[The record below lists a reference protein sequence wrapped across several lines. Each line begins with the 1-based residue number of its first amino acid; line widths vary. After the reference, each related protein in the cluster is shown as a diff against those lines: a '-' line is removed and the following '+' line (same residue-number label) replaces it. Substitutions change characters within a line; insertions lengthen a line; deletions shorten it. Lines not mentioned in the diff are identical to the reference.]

1 MTLSKLNNIIF
12 LNFNWSCP
20 IKTLNIDKKHTLAPY
35 TTFKIGGE
43 AEFFCTP
50 ANGDELIEALKFASE
65 QGLPYYILGGGAN
78 TLFADTMIKGLVIS
92 TLKMDSIEIDEEIV
106 HACAGV
112 DIGDLNEMLT
122 GASLSGMEFAG
133 GLPGT
138 LGGAVY
144 MNARCYG
151 GEMSM
156 IVESVG
162 IVDGSFEKRRLS
174 LAELDYSYKNSIFM
188 HKKDYII
195 TDVTLKLQ
203 RGSREKIIEDYKSNL
218 EDRKGKGQFSYPSAG
233 CIFKND
239 YDTGIPTGKLIDSLG
254 LKGKAIGGAE
264 IYERHCNFIINKEQA
279 RAEDVLKLIE
289 FVEEEVFR
297 QKGIKLEREVRVIG

>member
-1 MTLSKLNNIIF
+1 MTLSELNNIIF
-12 LNFNWSCP
+12 LNFNWSCL
-20 IKTLNIDKKHTLAPY
+20 IKTLTIDKNHILAPY
-35 TTFKIGGE
+35 TTFKIGGA
-43 AEFFCTP
+43 AEYFCTP
-50 ANGDELIEALKFASE
+50 ANGAELIEALKFAGE

-78 TLFADTMIKGLVIS
+78 TLFGDTMIKGLVIS
-92 TLKMDSIEIDEEIV
+92 TLKMDSIEIDEEMV
-106 HACAGV
+106 HAGAGV

-122 GASLSGMEFAG
+122 GVSLSGMEFAG

-162 IVDGSFEKRRLS
+162 IVDGSFEQRRLTVD
-174 LAELDYSYKNSIFM
+174 ELDYSYKNSIFM
-188 HKKDYII
+188 HKKEYII

-203 RGSREKIIEDYKSNL
+203 RGRRENIIEGYRTNL

-254 LKGKAIGGAE
+254 LKGKTIGGAE

-279 RAEDVLKLIE
+279 SAEDVLKLIE
-289 FVEEEVFR
+289 YVEAEVFR
-297 QKGIKLEREVRVIG
+297 QKGIKLEREVRVIR